1 MWRQRGEPQL
11 AKPLGAVIVLS
22 DAPALALLGNPDQA
36 WPDSVAF
43 DDFQNKG
50 YSLDANK
57 STSFQYSFNG
67 ITVSDNISATDPHS
81 LVRKL
86 NILDAPNGF
95 YLRLASAVEIE
106 SIGKGLYAIGNKSYY
121 ITLDDSQQPIIRKSK
136 MGKELIVAIP
146 AAASTYSY
154 SITW

>member
-1 MWRQRGEPQL
+1 L
-11 AKPLGAVIVLS
+11 AV
-22 DAPALALLGNPDQA
+22 LGNPDQT

-57 STSFQYSFNG
+57 SPSFQYSFNG
-67 ITVSDNISATDPHS
+67 ITVSDKISATDPNS

-86 NILDAPNGF
+86 KILDAPKGL
-95 YLRLASAVEIE
+95 YLRLAAAVEIE

-146 AAASTYSY
+146 AATSTYSY

>member
-1 MWRQRGEPQL
+1 
-11 AKPLGAVIVLS
+11 
-22 DAPALALLGNPDQA
+22 
-36 WPDSVAF
+36 
-43 DDFQNKG
+43 
-50 YSLDANK
+50 
-57 STSFQYSFNG
+57 
-67 ITVSDNISATDPHS
+67 
-81 LVRKL
+81 
-86 NILDAPNGF
+86 LDAPNGF